1 MTIVIE
7 EVIRTIVLKVASGTL
22 RMVSPRGQLGAPVR
36 IRM

>member
-1 MTIVIE
+1 MVTDE
-7 EVIRTIVLKVASGTL
+7 PIRTMVLNVASGTF